1 MTEPRTEPHVSGDEL
16 RAALAPRSGRSRPS
30 PLVAPPVADRTAEV
44 EELRAALRTLA
55 AAPLWRRRRVV
66 AELSGRGL
74 I

>member
-16 RAALAPRSGRSRPS
+16 RAALAPRARSRPS
-30 PLVAPPVADRTAEV
+30 PLVAPPGADSSAEV

-66 AELSGRGL
+66 ADLAGRGL
-74 I
+74 L

>member
-16 RAALAPRSGRSRPS
+16 RAALAPRVRSRPS

-66 AELSGRGL
+66 AELAGRGL
-74 I
+74 L